1 MTVISMK
8 QLLEAGCHF
17 GHPTRK
23 WNPKMK
29 KYIFTARN
37 DIHILNL
44 EDTSKQI
51 DEAYVFIKEKVLAG
65 ANVLY
70 VGTKKGEIVKQEAER
85 ANMFYVSS
93 RWLGGTLTNFSTIR
107 KRIDRMN
114 KLNQMETLGDFELL
128 PKKEVIKL
136 KAERDKLAANL
147 SGIKDMTSIPGL
159 MIIVDPSTEHIAVQ
173 EAKRLGIPTVGIV
186 DTNSNPDD
194 VDVCIPA
201 NDDASGSV
209 KLILSALTDAY
220 DNMNTKNYYTG
231 VVFLCMAQFYYDM
244 TIPEINF
251 IFEHTGD
258 YLAKHEEAMFGACMD
273 VLEVKG
279 DVAWTFYTSKTTQ
292 ATLQNYVK
300 KHSDKCSQQR
310 GK

>member
-1 MTVISMK
+1 MSVISMK

-93 RWLGGTLTNFSTIR
+93 RWLGGTLTNFTTIR

-114 KLNQMETLGDFELL
+114 KLNQMETLGDFDLL

-209 KLILSALTDAY
+209 KLILSALTDAILEA
-220 DNMNTKNYYTG
+220 KGG
-231 VVFLCMAQFYYDM
+231 VVLHDLSASDEEVSMETM
-244 TIPEINF
+244 V
-251 IFEHTGD
+251 TGEVV
-258 YLAKHEEAMFGACMD
+258 KEEARKEEKK
-273 VLEVKG
+273 V
-279 DVAWTFYTSKTTQ
+279 SKKRVTKKVEESTQ
-292 ATLQNYVK
+292 ENA
-300 KHSDKCSQQR
+300 
-310 GK
+310 

>member
-1 MTVISMK
+1 MSVISMK

-114 KLNQMETLGDFELL
+114 KLNQMETLGDFDLL

-186 DTNSNPDD
+186 DTNSNPED

-209 KLILSALTDAY
+209 KLILSALTDAILEA
-220 DNMNTKNYYTG
+220 KGG
-231 VVFLCMAQFYYDM
+231 VVLHDLTASEDEVSMESM
-244 TIPEINF
+244 V
-251 IFEHTGD
+251 TGEVV
-258 YLAKHEEAMFGACMD
+258 KEEAKKEEKK
-273 VLEVKG
+273 V
-279 DVAWTFYTSKTTQ
+279 SKKRAPAKKAEE
-292 ATLQNYVK
+292 ATEENA
-300 KHSDKCSQQR
+300 
-310 GK
+310 

>member
-1 MTVISMK
+1 MSVISMK

-114 KLNQMETLGDFELL
+114 KLNQMETLGDFDLL

-136 KAERDKLAANL
+136 KQERDKLAANL

-186 DTNSNPDD
+186 DTNSNPED

-209 KLILSALTDAY
+209 KLILSALTDAILEA
-220 DNMNTKNYYTG
+220 KGG
-231 VVFLCMAQFYYDM
+231 VVLHDLTATDEEVSMEAM
-244 TIPEINF
+244 V
-251 IFEHTGD
+251 TGEVE
-258 YLAKHEEAMFGACMD
+258 KEEA
-273 VLEVKG
+273 VKPEKK
-279 DVAWTFYTSKTTQ
+279 VSKKRET
-292 ATLQNYVK
+292 VK
-300 KHSDKCSQQR
+300 KEKVEESTEENA
-310 GK
+310 

>member
-1 MTVISMK
+1 MSVISMK

-65 ANVLY
+65 ANVLF

-85 ANMFYVSS
+85 ANMFYVST
-93 RWLGGTLTNFSTIR
+93 RWLGGTLTNFTTIR

-114 KLNQMETLGDFELL
+114 KLNQMETLGDFDLL

-136 KAERDKLAANL
+136 KAERDKLAMNL

-186 DTNSNPDD
+186 DTNSNPED

-209 KLILSALTDAY
+209 KLILSALTDAILEA
-220 DNMNTKNYYTG
+220 KGG
-231 VVFLCMAQFYYDM
+231 VVLHDLTATDEEVSM
-244 TIPEINF
+244 
-251 IFEHTGD
+251 
-258 YLAKHEEAMFGACMD
+258 EAMVTG
-273 VLEVKG
+273 EVEK
-279 DVAWTFYTSKTTQ
+279 VEAEKQEKKVSKKRV
-292 ATLQNYVK
+292 VK
-300 KHSDKCSQQR
+300 KETETTEENA
-310 GK
+310 

>member
-1 MTVISMK
+1 MSVISMK

-114 KLNQMETLGDFELL
+114 KLNQMETLGDFDLL

-209 KLILSALTDAY
+209 KLILSALTDAILEA
-220 DNMNTKNYYTG
+220 KGG
-231 VVFLCMAQFYYDM
+231 VVLHDLTESDEEVSMESM
-244 TIPEINF
+244 V
-251 IFEHTGD
+251 TGEVEKVE
-258 YLAKHEEAMFGACMD
+258 AKKEEKKVSKKRAPAKKAEEATEENA
-273 VLEVKG
+273 
-279 DVAWTFYTSKTTQ
+279 
-292 ATLQNYVK
+292 
-300 KHSDKCSQQR
+300 
-310 GK
+310 